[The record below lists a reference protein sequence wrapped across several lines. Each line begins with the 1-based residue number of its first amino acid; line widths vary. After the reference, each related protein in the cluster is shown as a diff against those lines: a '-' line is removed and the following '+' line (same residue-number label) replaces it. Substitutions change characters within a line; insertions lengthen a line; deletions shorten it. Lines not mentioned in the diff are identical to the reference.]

1 MSILNI
7 EVQPIG
13 RGEPTTPQVEA
24 VPLPPVGPTTAYGL
38 VDTNTLLTVRVSRE
52 AFEHWH
58 PSGAVFHG
66 SDRRPVFAL
75 PPAAGVRMVTL
86 VVSDACNLR
95 CNYCFVQRQHH
106 RGNWPV
112 MTVETARAAVGMIES
127 GRPLRVGLFG
137 GEPLMELPLLQE
149 IVREVRCEADRRHVA
164 CHVSLTTN
172 ATLIDRP
179 MAEYIVHQDM
189 SVIVSCDG
197 PHDLHDASRGAGTH
211 AAVKFGLAELERAGG
226 AVRTVLRGTF
236 PTVSE
241 LRRRLD
247 YLNLLCDAG
256 LAVDVALEPADVL
269 TESPDLEVEVHAAT
283 ELLINRAHTGEAA
296 HWRPLT
302 TLLGRL
308 LWCRRHGSECGA
320 GRAYVTIGPE
330 GGIYACHRR
339 SGQPIGQID
348 GAAVR
353 WDEAERARWADN
365 RLEARQGCPTCW
377 IRYLC
382 GGGCRAESLDC
393 GAGLTEPLSVRCRFM
408 RALAREAVWMAAEL
422 PREALVKLCVGESGG
437 RGVRSVSSQSGP
449 GISRARLCTPSAVLT
464 SVGDGTALSGAPADC
479 EGRG

>member
-66 SDRRPVFAL
+66 SDRRPVFGL
-75 PPAAGVRMVTL
+75 PPATGIRMVTL
-86 VVSDACNLR
+86 VLSDACNLG
-95 CNYCFVQRQHH
+95 CNYCFVRRRHH
-106 RGNWPV
+106 RGDWPV
-112 MTVETARAAVGMIES
+112 MTVETARTAVGMIEA
-127 GRPLRVGLFG
+127 GQPLRVGLFG
-137 GEPLMELPLLQE
+137 GEPVMQLARLQQ
-149 IVREVRCEADRRHVA
+149 IVREVRREADRRQVA
-164 CHVSLTTN
+164 CHLSVTTN
-172 ATLIDRP
+172 ATVIDRAA
-179 MAEYIVHQDM
+179 AEYIVAEGM

-197 PHDLHDASRGAGTH
+197 PADLHDASRGAGTH
-211 AAVKFGLAELERAGG
+211 AAVKLGLAELERAGG
-226 AVRTVLRGTF
+226 AGRTVLRGTF
-236 PTVSE
+236 TTVSE
-241 LRRRLD
+241 LFRRLD

-269 TESPDLEVEVHAAT
+269 IESPDLEAEIHAAA
-283 ELLINRAHTGEAA
+283 ELLFARARTGQAA

-302 TLLGRL
+302 TLLHRL
-308 LWCRRHGSECGA
+308 LWCRRYGSECGA

-330 GGIYACHRR
+330 GSIYACHRR
-339 SGQPIGQID
+339 SGPAIGTID

-353 WDEAERARWADN
+353 WNEAEHTRWADN
-365 RLEARQGCPTCW
+365 RLSSRDGCATCW

-393 GAGLTEPLSVRCRFM
+393 GTGLTEPLAVRCRFM
-408 RALAREAVWMAAEL
+408 RALAREAVWIAAEL
-422 PREALVKLCVGESGG
+422 PRETLIKWLSIASG
-437 RGVRSVSSQSGP
+437 R
-449 GISRARLCTPSAVLT
+449 
-464 SVGDGTALSGAPADC
+464 
-479 EGRG
+479 